1 MSENIDKII
10 YVNLDK
16 RSDRLEEI
24 SNELKRY
31 NLYDK
36 AERFSAIYHPSGTV
50 GCGKSHLNI
59 LKMAKEKKYKNILIL
74 EDDFYFVV
82 SKDEFESNLRLFF
95 ENVKKFD
102 VCMFSYNLK
111 KSEPC
116 EYSFLLKV
124 VEGQTSS
131 GYLVNENYYD
141 SLINLY
147 EEAIPLLESTG
158 IHWIYANDQIWKKLQ
173 MIDTWYCFRNRLGKQ
188 RDGFSDIS
196 QTYTNYDC

>member
-31 NLYDK
+31 KLYDK
-36 AERFSAIYHPSGTV
+36 AKRFSAIYHPSGTV

-111 KSEPC
+111 KSDPC

-173 MIDTWYCFRNRLGKQ
+173 IIDTWYCFRNRLGKQ